1 MIVQK
6 CTTVIFLEH
15 NQSGPGDSVQVWDL
29 ALVAFYH
36 SVYMQ
41 TVMSSIY

>member
-6 CTTVIFLEH
+6 STTVIFLEH
-15 NQSGPGDSVQVWDL
+15 NQSGPGDS

>member
-29 ALVAFYH
+29 AFYH